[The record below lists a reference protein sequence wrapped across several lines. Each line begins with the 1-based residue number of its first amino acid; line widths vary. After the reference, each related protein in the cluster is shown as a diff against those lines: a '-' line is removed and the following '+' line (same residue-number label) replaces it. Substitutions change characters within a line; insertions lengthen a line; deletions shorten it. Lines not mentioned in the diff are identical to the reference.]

1 MKIRILSLL
10 LALVLLLGMLPVSA
24 FAAETAADAVVEI
37 THISLN
43 PSKDALGFKAKV
55 TGNTESITEI
65 GFSFRVE
72 GGSFGVQSAYTN
84 NLKLGDPYEVDYKL
98 IFEKGIIYLELDGE
112 LVYKFQSTF
121 TNGIYYFGVTQYADA
136 TYTNTQV
143 TYDAEEIAAMTAQY
157 KN

>member
-55 TGNTESITEI
+55 T
-65 GFSFRVE
+65 
-72 GGSFGVQSAYTN
+72 
-84 NLKLGDPYEVDYKL
+84 
-98 IFEKGIIYLELDGE
+98 
-112 LVYKFQSTF
+112 
-121 TNGIYYFGVTQYADA
+121 
-136 TYTNTQV
+136 
-143 TYDAEEIAAMTAQY
+143 
-157 KN
+157 